1 MLYYNIIYNNKLNIL
16 NYKLTLLITM
26 SSFPNIIPITVLTG
40 FLGSGK
46 TTLLSELVKKE
57 KVNDIAFIINEF
69 GEVGL
74 DHSLIES
81 TDENIVE
88 LQNGCICCTI
98 QEDLK
103 STLLN
108 LLSKMEKGLI
118 NKFNRVIIETTGLA
132 DPVPIIHTLMTSI
145 DLIRVY
151 IIDGVIT
158 IVDAVNGNKTF
169 DNHLESIKQTS
180 FANKIILSK
189 VDLGNDEKIKQLIE
203 RINKINPK
211 APVVESKKDKLQ
223 IKEFFELNDYQPLNK
238 SWNVRKWLAEERKK
252 NKYSHNHEHHHD
264 LNRHNDNIRSFSLVS
279 NKPVSITTLNFFL
292 ELVSAQMGENM
303 LRIKGII
310 NVKGE
315 DRPAIIHGVQH
326 IFHPLEWLDK
336 WPDNDFSTRLV
347 FITSKIEKSVIE
359 QFFQILK

>member
-1 MLYYNIIYNNKLNIL
+1 MNI
-16 NYKLTLLITM
+16 
-26 SSFPNIIPITVLTG
+26 FPKTIPITVLTG

-46 TTLLSELVKKE
+46 TTLLSEFVRKE
-57 KVNDIAFIINEF
+57 DVSDVAFIINEF

-74 DHSLIES
+74 DHNLLES
-81 TDENIVE
+81 TDETILE

-108 LLSKMEKGLI
+108 LLKKMEKGLI

-145 DLIRVY
+145 DLIRAY
-151 IIDGVIT
+151 IMDGIIT
-158 IVDAVNGNKTF
+158 IVDVINGDLTC
-169 DNHLESIKQTS
+169 DNHIESLKQIA

-189 VDLGNDEKIKQLIE
+189 VDLGDKKEIKRLTE
-203 RINKINPK
+203 RIKKINPK
-211 APVVESKKDKLQ
+211 ALIIQSKKDQLP
-223 IKEFFELNDYQPLNK
+223 IKEFFELNGYQPLSK
-238 SWNVRKWLAEERKK
+238 SWDVRRWLAEEKDNDK
-252 NKYSHNHEHHHD
+252 HLHNHEHHHNR
-264 LNRHNDNIRSFSLVS
+264 NRHNDNIQSFSLVT
-279 NKPVSITTLNFFL
+279 NKEVSINSLNFFL
-292 ELVSAQMGENM
+292 ELISSQMGQNI

-310 NVKGE
+310 NIKGE
-315 DRPAIIHGVQH
+315 DRAAVIHGVQH

-336 WPDNDFSTRLV
+336 WPDNDLSTRLV
-347 FITSKIEKSVIE
+347 FITYKIKKSDIE